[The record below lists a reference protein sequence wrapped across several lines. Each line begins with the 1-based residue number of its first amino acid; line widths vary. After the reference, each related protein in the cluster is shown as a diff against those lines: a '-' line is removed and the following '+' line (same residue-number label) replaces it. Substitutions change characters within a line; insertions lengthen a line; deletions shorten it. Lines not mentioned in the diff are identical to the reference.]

1 MNSLYGLNDKQ
12 LTSAVWAST
21 AWLGLEVL
29 FERVSQ
35 LRWKITDIIPWTVQD
50 HITFQMK
57 CYICQSDLTYYQ
69 ASYIMSFWSSATD
82 PKSDSWSK
90 CQETSSTTAVW
101 PVKIVFA
108 STIFPSLGTALMSHR
123 QTVYRLR
130 RMRDKKHI
138 NISAPLLNSMKCMN
152 EWLGICATKVGD
164 PMKFPKIGKML
175 HNTWIQQ

>member
-1 MNSLYGLNDKQ
+1 MEYCITLSAEPEARMNSLYGLNDKQ

-57 CYICQSDLTYYQ
+57 CYICLSDLTYYQ

-123 QTVYRLR
+123 QTVYRWR
-130 RMRDKKHI
+130 RMRDKNTSIFQLPCWISWDAAWI
-138 NISAPLLNSMKCMN
+138 N
-152 EWLGICATKVGD
+152 G
-164 PMKFPKIGKML
+164 
-175 HNTWIQQ
+175 